1 MVNCLGLC
9 SGRFCD
15 PGFVLIARQ
24 NDTQCVLKSGF
35 ARRGVVGVVRYLG
48 NDRSMLIPNTLFRIG
63 GAAIVLTNKPSWKSR
78 SKYELQHVV
87 RVHMGKD
94 EKAYQ

>member
-1 MVNCLGLC
+1 MGLLAQHGVLG
-9 SGRFCD
+9 
-15 PGFVLIARQ
+15 VH
-24 NDTQCVLKSGF
+24 
-35 ARRGVVGVVRYLG
+35 RYLG

-63 GAAIVLTNKPSWKSR
+63 GAAVVLTNKPSWKSR